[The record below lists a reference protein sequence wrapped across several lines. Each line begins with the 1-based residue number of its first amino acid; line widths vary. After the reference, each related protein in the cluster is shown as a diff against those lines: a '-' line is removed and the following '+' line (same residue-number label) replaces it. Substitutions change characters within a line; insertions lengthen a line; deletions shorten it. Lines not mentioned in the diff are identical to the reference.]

1 MPAISREQ
9 INYSELP
16 VEVAERDINLEHS
29 VENSSP
35 NTTCC
40 LSVYAS
46 DTKE

>member
-29 VENSSP
+29 VESS
-35 NTTCC
+35 T
-40 LSVYAS
+40 S
-46 DTKE
+46 